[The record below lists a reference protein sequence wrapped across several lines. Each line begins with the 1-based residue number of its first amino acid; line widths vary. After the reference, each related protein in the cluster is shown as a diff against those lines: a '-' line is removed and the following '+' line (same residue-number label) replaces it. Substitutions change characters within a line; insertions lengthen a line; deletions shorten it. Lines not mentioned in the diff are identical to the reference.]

1 MEIPPKVAVMI
12 AIGHT
17 SIMILLAVLA
27 LAAIGVAFTTF
38 TRHPRD

>member
-1 MEIPPKVAVMI
+1 MI

-17 SIMILLAVLA
+17 SIMILLAVVV

-38 TRHPRD
+38 IGHRRN